1 MPKKEMQNI
10 DVVSSKSLKKRQRT
24 KRKKGRE
31 KHKTTED
38 AFLTSRVRDR
48 DTGRIYTSEGTQKSK
63 TKTSP
68 VNKKER
74 MKTKE
79 VFKVR
84 DKDGKLLATNVN
96 KTKSRYGR
104 WGKGRSKMS
113 SKARVTRAGKK
124 QGY

>member
-48 DTGRIYTSEGTQKSK
+48 DTGRTYTSEGTQKSK

>member
-1 MPKKEMQNI
+1 MAKKEMKNI
-10 DVVSSKSLKKRQRT
+10 DVISSKSIKKKQKT

-31 KHKTTED
+31 KYKTTED
-38 AFLTSRVRDR
+38 AFLTSTVKDR
-48 DTGRIYTSEGTQKSK
+48 DTGHTYTSEGTQKSK

-74 MKTKE
+74 IKTKE

-96 KTKSRYGR
+96 KGKTRYGR

-113 SKARVTRAGKK
+113 SKARITRAGKK